1 MATIKEVAKLAG
13 VGTST
18 VSRYFQKGSYISE
31 DAAKRIEKACQELN
45 YYPNAI
51 ARAMKYNRSNTIGL
65 MIPTISNPFF
75 TQLVETIEQTFMKYG
90 YKTVLCNTNG
100 SIELEQNYLNMAISN
115 CFDGIIFIT
124 GSMEFEEL
132 EYNIPTLI
140 LDRKSE
146 KQGEKITVISNH
158 RQGAILGSEHLIAC
172 GCKKILYLTSTDCN
186 RPAKERQ
193 AAFEEVMDKRGIIY
207 SIKSFE
213 DMTKT
218 EKEKILTAYDGIFAW
233 NDVTAIECM
242 NYLHSKNIKIPEEI
256 QIIGYD
262 NIKMSEWVYPRL
274 TTVSQPINQ
283 LGETASRYMLE
294 LIEKKVTAPLEI
306 VLENSLVIRESTT
319 PEIK

>member
-1 MATIKEVAKLAG
+1 MATVKEVAKLAG

-18 VSRYFQKGSYISE
+18 VSRYFKKGSYISE
-31 DAAKRIEKACQELN
+31 DAAKRIEKACKELN
-45 YYPNAI
+45 YSPNAI

-100 SIELEQNYLNMAISN
+100 NIELEQNYLSMAISN

-124 GSMEFEEL
+124 GSVEFEEL
-132 EYNIPTLI
+132 EYDIPTLI

-146 KQGEKITVISNH
+146 KQDKKITVISNH

-172 GCKKILYLTSTDCN
+172 GCKKVLYLTSADYN
-186 RPAKERQ
+186 HPAEERQ
-193 AAFEEVMDKRGIIY
+193 AAFLEIMKTRGITY
-207 SIKSFE
+207 GIKTFE
-213 DMTKT
+213 HMSNM
-218 EKEKILTAYDGIFAW
+218 EREQILTEYDGIFAW

-242 NYLHSKNIKIPEEI
+242 NFLHSKDIKIPDEI
-256 QIIGYD
+256 QLIGYD

-274 TTVSQPINQ
+274 TTISQPINQ
-283 LGETASRYMLE
+283 LGETASHYMLE
-294 LIEKKVTAPLEI
+294 LIEKKIIPPLEI
-306 VLENSLVIRESTT
+306 VLENSLVIRESTKN
-319 PEIK
+319 IKP